1 METMKKDGDGSY
13 PSLWGRVEV
22 DLISPPSLLPGN
34 GRKFIRI
41 LIKKKKRILIQPW
54 DTEKSNLKKKGN
66 SETMIT
72 DFIINIFYNTKDT
85 INKVKW

>member
-13 PSLWGRVEV
+13 LSLWGRVEV
-22 DLISPPSLLPGN
+22 DLISPPSLLSGN
-34 GRKFIRI
+34 GRKFI
-41 LIKKKKRILIQPW
+41 RILIQPW

-72 DFIINIFYNTKDT
+72 DLIINIFYNTKDT
-85 INKVKW
+85 INKVKF